1 MSLVLF
7 KVLEKR
13 LHSRPQK
20 KKIPPS
26 KELRVARAPQVR
38 PTLPTRLVSFPN
50 REPKVLFVQSILT
63 RESPV

>member
-13 LHSRPQK
+13 LDIRPQK
-20 KKIPPS
+20 KKIPPCE
-26 KELRVARAPQVR
+26 ELRGPQASQVR

-63 RESPV
+63 